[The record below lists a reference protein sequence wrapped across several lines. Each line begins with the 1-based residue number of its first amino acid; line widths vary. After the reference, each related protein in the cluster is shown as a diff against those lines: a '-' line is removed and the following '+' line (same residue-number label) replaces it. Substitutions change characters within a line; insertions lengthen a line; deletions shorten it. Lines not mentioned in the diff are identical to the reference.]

1 MIYKTRKGQTGFT
14 LIELMI
20 VVAIIGVLAVLA
32 VYGVRR
38 YIANAKTAEARAT
51 VGQLGKL
58 SVAAYERELGTTT
71 VLQPGSATTSAQ
83 RRLCASSGKVPS
95 TSAGGIPAN
104 KKYQS
109 QNADWDGDQTTG
121 WTCLKFTMDNPQ
133 YFQYEYTA
141 STSDFT
147 AFARGDLNGDSVT
160 STFSLAGSVS
170 GGQARIAPTIAETSP
185 EE

>member
-20 VVAIIGVLAVLA
+20 VVAIIGVLAVRA

-58 SVAAYERELGTTT
+58 SVAAYERELGTTS
-71 VLQPGSATTSAQ
+71 VVELGKESDNQ

-95 TSAGGIPAN
+95 TGVPAN

-109 QNADWDGDQTTG
+109 QNADWNGDQTTG

-147 AFARGDLNGDSVT
+147 AFGRGDLNGDTVT
-160 STFSLAGSVS
+160 STFSLAGLVS
-170 GGQARIAPTIAETSP
+170 NGQARTAPTIAETSP